1 MPDSLR
7 GRVDLAPVDDDVLE
21 RLVSVATT
29 EASAHE
35 VTPPLTPGNTWSLS
49 RVDWLRRFH
58 RDRRTGIGGP
68 AGEAT
73 WAVIADDHV
82 VGSVRLKRT
91 EDADA
96 LEAGIWLS
104 RSARGHGIGRAALVA
119 VVQEAA
125 DLGAAAVIA
134 ETAASNLAALGVLQ
148 HMGFATAPADPTG
161 RVRAVLHLSDGA
173 DRHTS

>member
-1 MPDSLR
+1 MPDSLH
-7 GRVDLAPVDDDVLE
+7 GPVDLAPVDDDVLE

-29 EASAHE
+29 DASAHE
-35 VTPPLTPGNTWSLS
+35 VTPPLTPGDTWSSL

-58 RDRRTGIGGP
+58 RDRRTGVSGP

-73 WAVIADDHV
+73 WAVMADDHV

-104 RSARGHGIGRAALVA
+104 RSARGHGIGRAALEA
-119 VVQEAA
+119 AVQEATA
-125 DLGAAAVIA
+125 LGAATVIA
-134 ETAASNLAALGVLQ
+134 ETTASNLSALGVLQ
-148 HMGFATAPADPTG
+148 NLGFATGSADATG
-161 RVRAVLHLSDGA
+161 HVRAVLHIDDSA
-173 DRHTS
+173 DQHTS